1 MKEQNDSNKNAG
13 ASSKKKKKTKGY
25 IQPKVEDEEQ
35 AVGWEGFVETL
46 SKMQASQ
53 LSKLLKN
60 KGKIESKSDSERQL
74 EEEKPKTEQKNEIVT
89 KRKLKMR
96 KKNIRN

>member
-1 MKEQNDSNKNAG
+1 MIVMKMLGLPARRKR
-13 ASSKKKKKTKGY
+13 KIKGY
-25 IQPKVEDEEQ
+25 IQPKVEDKEQ
-35 AVGWEGFVETL
+35 AAGWEGFVKTL

-53 LSKLLKN
+53 LSKLLNN

-74 EEEKPKTEQKNEIVT
+74 EEVKPKTEQENEIVT

-96 KKNIRN
+96 KKH